1 MSVLI
6 KESVT
11 MYCLTWR
18 DKKGETIEA
27 AAPTKEE
34 AKELLTWLAN
44 FTGMKI
50 TP

>member
-1 MSVLI
+1 MI
-6 KESVT
+6 KIQQPPPTFELAWS
-11 MYCLTWR
+11 
-18 DKKGETIEA
+18 DKKGEAIEA

-44 FTGMKI
+44 FTGMKT